1 MGWTERGEAWPGG
14 SLHAPRPT
22 MPDLSARVDTLGRYL
37 DIDGRRAR
45 LDALK
50 ARRLEPGFWDDPDEA
65 AGVEQDIAA
74 EADWVDAFDA
84 LARRRDDVET
94 LREMQ
99 AEEEDADLGAEIE
112 REEKG
117 LLDAVEA
124 MELRGMLSGPDDHRT
139 AILTINSGAG
149 GTDAQDWAEM
159 LLRMY
164 TRYAERSGYS
174 PSLLEYQEGEEAGI
188 KSASLRVEGRF
199 AYGYLRAESGVHR
212 LVRISPF
219 GSGDK
224 RQTSFASVFVY
235 PEIDDAIEVDIN
247 PADLELQTFRSGGKG
262 GQNVNKV
269 ETGARYIWT
278 GTLSNGQEERVT
290 AESTEQRSQLQNRD
304 RAMQMLKS
312 RIYALEQAIREA
324 ARDAEEAG
332 KKKIEWGSQIRSYV
346 FQPYTMVNDHRTEL
360 KVGDVQGVMDG
371 AIDPFIKAYLLQETG
386 QNASD

>member
-1 MGWTERGEAWPGG
+1 
-14 SLHAPRPT
+14 

-37 DIDGRRAR
+37 DIDGRRGR

-74 EADWVDAFDA
+74 EADWIDAFDA
-84 LARRRDDVET
+84 LAARRDDVET

-99 AEEEDADLGAEIE
+99 AEAAASGDEDADLGAEIE
-112 REEKG
+112 REEKALRAG
-117 LLDAVEA
+117 VEA
-124 MELRGMLSGPDDHRT
+124 LELRGMLSGPDDHRT

-164 TRYAERSGYS
+164 TRYAERHGYT
-174 PSLLEYQEGEEAGI
+174 PTLLEYQEAEEAGI
-188 KSASLRVEGRF
+188 KSASLRVDGRF

-212 LVRISPF
+212 LVRMSPF

-278 GTLSNGQEERVT
+278 GTLSDGQAERVT

-346 FQPYTMVNDHRTEL
+346 FQPYTMVNDHRTEI
-360 KVGDVQGVMDG
+360 KVGDVQAVMDG
-371 AIDPFIKAYLLQETG
+371 ELDAFIKAYLLQETG
-386 QNASD
+386 QAASE

>member
-1 MGWTERGEAWPGG
+1 M
-14 SLHAPRPT
+14 S
-22 MPDLSARVDTLGRYL
+22 DLSDRVDTLGGYL
-37 DIDGRRAR
+37 DIDGRRAK
-45 LDALK
+45 LAALQ
-50 ARRLEPGFWDDPDEA
+50 ARRLEPGFWDDPEA
-65 AGVEQDIAA
+65 AGQVEQDISA
-74 EADWVDAFDA
+74 EADWIDAFDRL
-84 LARRRDDVET
+84 LARRDDVAT

-99 AEEEDADLGAEIE
+99 AEADDADLGAEIE
-112 REEKG
+112 AEEKA
-117 LLDAVEA
+117 LAKALDAL
-124 MELRGMLSGPDDHRT
+124 ELRGMLAGPDDHRT

-149 GTDAQDWAEM
+149 GTDAQDWADM

-164 TRYAERSGYS
+164 TRYAERSGYE
-174 PSLLEYQEGEEAGI
+174 PTLLEYQEGEEAGI
-188 KSASLRVEGRF
+188 KSASLRVHGRW
-199 AYGYLRAESGVHR
+199 AYGYLRAETGVHR
-212 LVRISPF
+212 LVRMSPF

-269 ETGARYIWT
+269 ETGARYVWT
-278 GTLSNGQEERVT
+278 GTLSNGQDERVV
-290 AESTEQRSQLQNRD
+290 AESTEQRSQFQNRD

-324 ARDAEEAG
+324 ARDAENAG

-360 KVGDVQGVMDG
+360 KDGDVQGVMDG
-371 AIDPFIKAYLLQETG
+371 DIDAFIKAYLLQETG
-386 QNASD
+386 RASSEG